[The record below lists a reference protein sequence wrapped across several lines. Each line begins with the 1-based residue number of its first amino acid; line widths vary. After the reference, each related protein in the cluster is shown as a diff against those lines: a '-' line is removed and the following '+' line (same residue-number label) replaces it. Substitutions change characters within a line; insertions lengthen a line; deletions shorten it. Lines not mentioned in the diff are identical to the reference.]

1 MEILKIKE
9 EYPCGFKREQM
20 VVKFNIINLIIP
32 TGYFKNDACPLHGK
46 DCPPKH
52 THKTTKR

>member
-1 MEILKIKE
+1 MVKIE
-9 EYPCGFKREQM
+9 TEFPCGMKTKVSGFSIAQFM
-20 VVKFNIINLIIP
+20 FGVI
-32 TGYFKNDACPLHGK
+32 TSDTNDEEWLCPLHGK